1 MNWLWTSQEL
11 ASLLGTDK
19 APCAQGLSI
28 DSRTLKAGDLFFAL
42 RGPHFDGHH
51 FVQDALAKGASG
63 CVVEAEKADF
73 PGTFPVDD
81 PFATLKE
88 LAQASR
94 ARFKGKILALTG
106 SVGKTTVKEGL
117 IHVLHKQHPTFGTY
131 GSFNNTLGL
140 PLSMARMPRDK
151 AFGIFEL
158 GMSHAGEIKDLTAQ
172 LRPHVGLITNV
183 SYQHGENFSSIEGI
197 ARAKAELFDT
207 LLPQDRAVLWRD
219 DPHFDLLKKSI
230 KGSFLTF
237 GKKEADICWLKTR
250 ILESGTS
257 EIHVKVKGKNIVY
270 VLPRAH
276 EHQINNS
283 LAILASLVA
292 LGADVEQGAQDLKTI
307 PQVPGRG
314 QVLSIAGIDVID
326 ESYNAAP
333 QAVQAVLKSYTH
345 FLTKRK
351 KYVLLG
357 EMRALGLLSQQY
369 HLDLLPFL
377 QNVKADGVWFCGLQT
392 KELADALRET
402 LSWQEDV
409 QSLVPEILETLKPG
423 DSLLV
428 KGARSMKTFLA
439 IDALYQFYGLS
450 QEALNYPLRTYF

>member
-73 PGTFPVDD
+73 PGAFPVDD